1 MSRWCQWY
9 LDIWKLDSVP
19 LGQKAKDGKRCK
31 RHSQAAKSQQANIEQ
46 ARVEIIISYLD
57 YLDGWWWMFTR
68 FWTFIL
74 DTGCQKLFSSKRARP
89 ICAARW
95 RKAEVL
101 HTEGIIE
108 VHTAHPLS
116 WNRRHKQEKSI
127 VKLVE
132 SRRHHSWRCLPDS
145 ASCSSRIAEQQHS
158 FGKFLEHFDPY
169 WLNDPCF
176 SFVRI
181 SAEEMAEVLP
191 EGWGAY
197 QDDQGKPG
205 KWEHGAILFGCVSPW
220 PFWLQGPAALA
231 QATYSLK

>member
-1 MSRWCQWY
+1 MSRSCQWISRH
-9 LDIWKLDSVP
+9 LEAGLSSIGSK
-19 LGQKAKDGKRCK
+19 GKKMAKRCK

-46 ARVEIIISYLD
+46 AR
-57 YLDGWWWMFTR
+57 GWNHYFIFRWMMMDVYK
-68 FWTFIL
+68 IL
-74 DTGCQKLFSSKRARP
+74 DIHFGHPCCQKLFSSKRARP

-145 ASCSSRIAEQQHS
+145 ASCSSRIAEQH
-158 FGKFLEHFDPY
+158 
-169 WLNDPCF
+169 
-176 SFVRI
+176 
-181 SAEEMAEVLP
+181 
-191 EGWGAY
+191 
-197 QDDQGKPG
+197 
-205 KWEHGAILFGCVSPW
+205 
-220 PFWLQGPAALA
+220 
-231 QATYSLK
+231 